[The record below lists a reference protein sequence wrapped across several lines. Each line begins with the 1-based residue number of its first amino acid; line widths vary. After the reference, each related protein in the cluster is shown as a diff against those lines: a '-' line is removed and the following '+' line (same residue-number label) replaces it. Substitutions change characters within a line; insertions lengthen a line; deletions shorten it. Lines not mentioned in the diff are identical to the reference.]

1 MHNYSVSEIIDSFG
15 VTRYTWKMFFMIGL
29 TMLFDGFD
37 YMIVSYT
44 MPQMSI
50 EWGLTSLQTGSLS
63 TWSIFGIIIGGAVAG
78 IFSDKFG
85 RKKVLCVAI
94 AWYSLLTLPICFV
107 DNFTAFAILRV
118 LAGVGIGACLPIGS
132 TMNSEIAPT
141 KQRALFVTGG
151 MAFMVGGWC
160 LAGICGTLVV
170 PAFGWRPCFLIGAL
184 PVLYAIFLAFKLPE
198 STYWLGSKHQYDRVI
213 KNIEVM
219 ERVAKGSVSQW
230 DAARLTF
237 PPPAPKVGVSALFSK
252 GYVQITLALWIVYF
266 LGNLVVYGTTIW
278 MPYLLIEK
286 GLSMGSSYALSTA
299 QNFAAIVANCCSGFV
314 SERIGRRKHIV
325 LSYLVTAAVVAAI
338 ALINGSVALILSVCI
353 LTGFFCN
360 FAITGIQPLITESYR
375 VEFRNTGVA
384 WTQSFGRIGAIV
396 APLIVGYFVGLGYG
410 AASLLVFVIPALLG
424 AVTAGL
430 CFRSETRGR
439 SLDELAISKT

>member
-1 MHNYSVSEIIDSFG
+1 MNTYTVSEVIDKFG
-15 VTRYTWKMFFMIGL
+15 VTKYTWKMFFMIGL
-29 TMLFDGFD
+29 TMAFDGFD

-50 EWGLTSLQTGSLS
+50 EWALTDVQTGSLS
-63 TWSIFGIIIGGAVAG
+63 TWSIMGIIFGGAIAG
-78 IFSDKFG
+78 LLSDKFG
-85 RKKVLCVAI
+85 RKKVLCVSI

-107 DNFTAFAILRV
+107 NSFIAFAILRV

-141 KQRALFVTGG
+141 KSRALFVTGG
-151 MAFMVGGWC
+151 MAFMVGGWT
-160 LAGICGTLVV
+160 LAGVCGTLVV
-170 PAFGWRPCFLIGAL
+170 PTFGWRPCFLIGAL

-198 STYWLGSKHQYDRVI
+198 STYWLGSKKRYDDVI
-213 KNIEVM
+213 KNIEAM
-219 ERVAKGSVSQW
+219 EKTATGKVSHWDPKGLS
-230 DAARLTF
+230 F
-237 PPPAPKVGVSALFSK
+237 PPPAKKVGVGALFSK
-252 GYVQITLALWIVYF
+252 GYAKITIALWVVYF

-278 MPYLLIEK
+278 MPTLLLDK
-286 GLSMGSSYALSTA
+286 GLSTGSSYALSTA
-299 QNFAAIVANCCSGFV
+299 QNFAAIVANFFSGFV

-325 LSYLVTAAVVAAI
+325 LSYIVTAGVVALMAFINGHI
-338 ALINGSVALILSVCI
+338 ALILFVCL

-384 WTQSFGRIGAIV
+384 WTQSFGRLGAIV

-410 AASLLVFVIPALLG
+410 ATSLLVFVIPALLG
-424 AVTAGL
+424 AALAGL
-430 CFRSETRGR
+430 SFKGDTRGK
-439 SLDELAISKT
+439 SFDEMALSD